1 MADDKIQEQTETLR
15 KKIGTKFKML
25 NVKEKESTR
34 IIERGKIKELE
45 RHANETETRVEEIQD
60 AQELMLESDKEID
73 EVNQLTYKIEGES
86 EKHGQLLE
94 KTSETTKTVTN
105 S

>member
-1 MADDKIQEQTETLR
+1 MAEDKIQEQTERLR
-15 KKIGTKFKML
+15 RKIGTKFKML

-73 EVNQLTYKIEGES
+73 EVNQWTYKIEGES
-86 EKHGQLLE
+86 EKHGQPLE
-94 KTSETTKTVTN
+94 KN
-105 S
+105 FRNY